1 MFGSQNINSDIVLSL
16 YKESR
21 TVFRLIDIAMLVHE
35 TRLESLSKK
44 LNYYVRKK
52 QLLNPRKGIYTKP
65 DYNKEE
71 LACRLYTPSY
81 ISLEWVLQKAGIL
94 FQFSTTITVVSYLSR
109 QVEIESQG
117 LRYRKIRGEILTNTM
132 GINRLPSHINRASP
146 ERALLDLLYLDPD
159 FYFDNIHPLQKTALL
174 ELAPIYHSKSLTQI
188 LSKLIRNG

>member
-1 MFGSQNINSDIVLSL
+1 MFGSQNMKPDIVLAL
-16 YKESR
+16 YKDSR
-21 TVFRLIDIAMLVHE
+21 TVFRLIDIAMLINE
-35 TRLESLSKK
+35 TGLESLSKK

-52 QLLNPRKGIYTKP
+52 HLLNPRKGLYTKP

-109 QVEIESQG
+109 QVEIESLG
-117 LRYRKIRGEILTNTM
+117 LRYRKIRGEILVNTV
-132 GINRLPSHINRASP
+132 GINRLPGYINRASP
-146 ERALLDLLYLDPD
+146 ERAFLDLLYLDPD

-174 ELAPIYHSKSLTQI
+174 ELAPIYHSKSLTQR
-188 LSKLIRNG
+188 LSRLIRNG

>member
-1 MFGSQNINSDIVLSL
+1 MFGSQNMKPDIVLAL
-16 YKESR
+16 YKDSR
-21 TVFRLIDIAMLVHE
+21 TVFRLIDIAMLIHE

-44 LNYYVRKK
+44 LNYYVRTK
-52 QLLNPRKGIYTKP
+52 QLLNPRKGLYTKP

-109 QVEIESQG
+109 QVEIESLG
-117 LRYRKIRGEILTNTM
+117 LRYRKIKGEILVNTV
-132 GINRLPSHINRASP
+132 GINRLPGHINRANP
-146 ERALLDLLYLDPD
+146 ERAFLDLLYLDPD

-174 ELAPIYHSKSLTQI
+174 ELAPIYHSKSLTQR
-188 LSKLIRNG
+188 LSKLILNG